1 MCASMK
7 WKLKEINNARAGK
20 DMEKQALLCIVG
32 GKVKRDL
39 ADGNL
44 AVATKRNTIQGFP
57 GGSVEKNLPAKSGDT
72 GLSPDPG
79 RSHMPWSS

>member
-1 MCASMK
+1 MK

-44 AVATKRNTIQGFP
+44 AVAT
-57 GGSVEKNLPAKSGDT
+57 
-72 GLSPDPG
+72 
-79 RSHMPWSS
+79 